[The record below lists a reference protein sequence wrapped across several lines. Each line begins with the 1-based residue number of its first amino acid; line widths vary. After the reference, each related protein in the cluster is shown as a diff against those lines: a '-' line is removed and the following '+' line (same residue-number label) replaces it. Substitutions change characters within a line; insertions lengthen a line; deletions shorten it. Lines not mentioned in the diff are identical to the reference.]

1 MSKTILA
8 LNAGSSSI
16 KFGLFGMAG
25 AAPAHLF
32 AGEVEDIGGKP
43 HLTIKKIGGG
53 TVLDRNWPEPRKQED
68 LLNDILD
75 WVDQNAESGGLAAIG
90 HRIVHGGSQFVA
102 PVRLDRETIDQL
114 ARLTPMAPLHQEAC
128 LAPARTLLSL
138 RPDVMQVGC
147 FDTAFHAALEPP
159 VSRFA
164 IPRRYEESGIR
175 RYGFHGLSYEFI
187 AGRLREISPALVGK
201 RTVVAHLGSGASLC
215 AMRDGRSVDTTM
227 GFTPLDGVMMGTRC
241 GTIDPGILLYLQRE
255 RGLSVQE
262 LEQMLYHES
271 GLLGVSGISS
281 DMRKLL
287 SSSDPRA
294 AEAIDMFAF
303 EVAKAVCAMALTLKG
318 LDCLVFTGGIGEHVA
333 KVRALSCDRLRWLGV
348 DLDASANG
356 RDAEL
361 VSLDGSSVEIRVIPT
376 SEETT
381 IAGHVLAVAK
391 QVPALFRALSSER
404 LPRT

>member
-1 MSKTILA
+1 MPKTMLA

-25 AAPAHLF
+25 AAPAYLF
-32 AGEVEDIGGKP
+32 AGEVADIGDKP
-43 HLTIKKIGGG
+43 HLTVKDMHGKL
-53 TVLDRNWPEPRKQED
+53 VLDRNWPAPRKQED
-68 LLNDILD
+68 ILDDILG
-75 WVDQNAESGGLAAIG
+75 WTDQNAGSGGLAAIG
-90 HRIVHGGSQFVA
+90 HRIVHGGSQFAA
-102 PVRLDRETIDQL
+102 PVRLTHETVDEL

-164 IPRRYEESGIR
+164 IPRSYEEGGIR

-187 AGRLREISPALVGK
+187 AGRLREISPALPAK

-241 GTIDPGILLYLQRE
+241 GTIDPGILIYLLRE

-262 LEQMLYHES
+262 LEQMLYHKS

-281 DMRKLL
+281 DMRRLL

-294 AEAIDMFAF
+294 AEAIDLFAF
-303 EVAKAVCAMALTLKG
+303 EVAKAVCAMALTLQG
-318 LDCLVFTGGIGEHVA
+318 LECLVFTGGIGEHAA
-333 KVRALSCDRLRWLGV
+333 KVRALVCDRLRWLGV
-348 DLDASANG
+348 ELDARANDDG
-356 RDAEL
+356 GL
-361 VSLDGSSVEIRVIPT
+361 ISLDSGSVEIRVIPT

-381 IAGHVLAVAK
+381 IARHVLAMVR
-391 QVPALFRALSSER
+391 QMVIP
-404 LPRT
+404 

>member
-1 MSKTILA
+1 MSKMMLA

-25 AAPAHLF
+25 TEPTYLF
-32 AGEVEDIGGKP
+32 AGEVADIGDKP
-43 HLTIKKIGGG
+43 HLMIKDMDGSS
-53 TVLDRNWPEPRKQED
+53 VLDRDWPAPRKQED
-68 LLNDILD
+68 ILDDILG
-75 WVDQNAESGGLAAIG
+75 WVDQNAGRGGLAAIG

-102 PVRLDRETIDQL
+102 PVRLNRETIDEL

-147 FDTAFHAALEPP
+147 FDTAFHAALKPP
-159 VSRFA
+159 ASRFA
-164 IPRRYEESGIR
+164 IPRSYEESGIR

-187 AGRLREISPALVGK
+187 AGKLREISPALAGK

-215 AMRDGRSVDTTM
+215 AMRNGRSVDTTM

-255 RGLSVQE
+255 RGVSVQE
-262 LEQMLYHES
+262 LEQILYHKS

-281 DMRKLL
+281 DMRMLL

-294 AEAIDMFAF
+294 VEAIDLFTF
-303 EVAKAVCAMALTLKG
+303 EVAKAVCAMALTLEG
-318 LDCLVFTGGIGEHVA
+318 LDCLVFTGGIGEHAA
-333 KVRALSCDRLRWLGV
+333 KIRALICHRLRWLGLEFDPKANDGAL
-348 DLDASANG
+348 DLLSP
-356 RDAEL
+356 
-361 VSLDGSSVEIRVIPT
+361 VSSSVEIRVIPT

-381 IAGHVLAVAK
+381 IARHVLAM
-391 QVPALFRALSSER
+391 LS
-404 LPRT
+404 

>member
-1 MSKTILA
+1 MSKTMLA

-25 AAPAHLF
+25 AEPAYLF
-32 AGEVEDIGGKP
+32 AGMVADIGEKP
-43 HLTIKKIGGG
+43 HLTIKDIDGKN
-53 TVLDRNWPEPRKQED
+53 VLDCGWPAPRKQED
-68 LLNDILD
+68 ILDDILV
-75 WVDQNAESGGLAAIG
+75 WADQNAGRGGLVAIG

-102 PVRLDRETIDQL
+102 PVRLNRKNLDEL

-159 VSRFA
+159 ASRFA
-164 IPRRYEESGIR
+164 IPRSYEESGIR

-187 AGRLREISPALVGK
+187 ARRLREISPALVGK

-215 AMRDGRSVDTTM
+215 AMRGGRSVDTTM
-227 GFTPLDGVMMGTRC
+227 GFTPLDGVMMSTRC

-262 LEQMLYHES
+262 LEQILYHKS

-281 DMRKLL
+281 DMRMLL
-287 SSSDPRA
+287 SSGDPRA
-294 AEAIDMFAF
+294 TETVDLFTF
-303 EVAKAVCAMALTLKG
+303 EVAKAVCVMALALEG
-318 LDCLVFTGGIGEHVA
+318 LDCLVFTGGIGEHAA
-333 KVRALSCDRLRWLGV
+333 KVRSLVCSRLHWLGLE
-348 DLDASANG
+348 LDPKANDG
-356 RDAEL
+356 NADL
-361 VSLDGSSVEIRVIPT
+361 VSLGSNSVGIRVIPT

-381 IAGHVLAVAK
+381 IARHVFAMM
-391 QVPALFRALSSER
+391 
-404 LPRT
+404 T

>member
-1 MSKTILA
+1 M
-8 LNAGSSSI
+8 
-16 KFGLFGMAG
+16 
-25 AAPAHLF
+25 H
-32 AGEVEDIGGKP
+32 GK
-43 HLTIKKIGGG
+43 L
-53 TVLDRNWPEPRKQED
+53 VLDRNWPEPRKQED
-68 LLNDILD
+68 ILDDILG
-75 WVDQNAESGGLAAIG
+75 WTDQNAGSGGLAAIG
-90 HRIVHGGSQFVA
+90 HRIVHGGSHFAA
-102 PVRLDRETIDQL
+102 PVRLTHKTIDEL

-164 IPRRYEESGIR
+164 IPRSYEEGGIR

-187 AGRLREISPALVGK
+187 AGRLREISPALPAK

-215 AMRDGRSVDTTM
+215 AMRGGRSVDTTM

-241 GTIDPGILLYLQRE
+241 GTIDPGILIYLLRE

-262 LEQMLYHES
+262 LEQMLYHKS

-281 DMRKLL
+281 DMRRLL

-294 AEAIDMFAF
+294 AEAIDLFAL
-303 EVAKAVCAMALTLKG
+303 EVAKAVCAMALTLQG
-318 LDCLVFTGGIGEHVA
+318 LECLVFTGGIGEHAA
-333 KVRALSCDRLRWLGV
+333 KVRALVCDRLRWLGV
-348 DLDASANG
+348 ELDARANDDG
-356 RDAEL
+356 GL
-361 VSLDGSSVEIRVIPT
+361 VSLDSGSVEIRVIPT

-381 IAGHVLAVAK
+381 IARHVLAMVR
-391 QVPALFRALSSER
+391 QIVIP
-404 LPRT
+404 